1 VISELEF
8 PRQEIVEKQEFG
20 NFDFDATSCVRGKQ
34 LVHKLI
40 NSAQPRRNLSFSCRR
55 PDSRP
60 TVPVAQ

>member
-8 PRQEIVEKQEFG
+8 PRQKIVEKQEFG

-40 NSAQPRRNLSFSCRR
+40 NSVQPRRNFSFSCRR
-55 PDSRP
+55 PDCSP
-60 TVPVAQ
+60 AVPVAQ